1 MPENN
6 RPPMAENDSG
16 RLGRP
21 KERIMLN
28 TKPSAL
34 ITEQA
39 TVGNDQS
46 LVRIP
51 IELRIEIVSRPDREV
66 YGWCY
71 LARGVASPRAVI
83 IVLNR
88 NCWLTERAL
97 AKADTR
103 LTRLLVAQAFFDRA
117 RRARELAELFK
128 TLKAE
133 LVPEKIY
140 ADSALLSIRAI
151 NHPRFA
157 VVTKL
162 PIYGENKPTETRFLL
177 STVSV
182 LMSKGAAAASW
193 VKLKE
198 AKRRRETNCDTAC

>member
-97 AKADTR
+97 TKADTR
-103 LTRLLVAQAFFDRA
+103 LTRLLA
-117 RRARELAELFK
+117 
-128 TLKAE
+128 
-133 LVPEKIY
+133 
-140 ADSALLSIRAI
+140 
-151 NHPRFA
+151 
-157 VVTKL
+157 
-162 PIYGENKPTETRFLL
+162 
-177 STVSV
+177 
-182 LMSKGAAAASW
+182 
-193 VKLKE
+193 
-198 AKRRRETNCDTAC
+198 